1 MAFFNADPQPLM
13 LPGFS
18 RVVAQGRQP
27 FIRMVTPR
35 AVPRNED
42 LTIVTVTPLP
52 NVEVPFAEVRDVILG
67 LLVEDY
73 GLQVREIQKCPL
85 GRGQAFVR
93 LARVSDRDGLVDSS
107 PHLHHGFSLSFVN
120 HNRGFNARRVNFNR
134 ECWLMLIGFPPDYRS
149 NEQIGDTIKSFERL
163 LFWQRD
169 NNLARVIIKARVT
182 ELADVPHYIVI
193 SEGDNFEGV
202 SLTVQCEIIQ
212 QNLLGGMLQDEDIPP
227 GGFEEGDFVFPGL
240 PQNQQFGQQLN
251 WPLWPQPQQLQF
263 EDPNGADAVQPDQ
276 PVLGPNGGQ
285 VPDQIMED
293 PVLAVPEDQ
302 PELPPAHQHSAP
314 ISLSNAQGSSV
325 FSSSEVSGPLL
336 PDLNVPVQDDEGDLQ
351 YPDVLLPMAGVEPAQ
366 SPPNFLAPEIQ
377 PEELMN
383 DEEIAEQVRQL
394 NVQQFLEE
402 QQNLILPAS
411 NINLNLNV
419 GFFRVLHESSVDF
432 GPFVLAHSK
441 AQALKPNA
449 DLFRLWAKYFS
460 PVGRLEPL
468 VQIPKDWAPFFLK
481 MLLSPES
488 FDWAKSLLLS
498 PSWKALS
505 EFWSAGDHFQFALPT
520 TCPDKDGI
528 SCVHRPELSEPSVK
542 LLEEDPQSPPS
553 NQDPLN
559 SRTTPAANLL
569 VDTAFRRSPRI
580 REKNGGFKK
589 PSCTDKGCLACSSSP
604 PAIPPAVL
612 RSIGEKV
619 CSIPAEKLSDKAL
632 RSKPK
637 TLKAVGEKKSST
649 KGAKNKK
656 SKKKIAG
663 IAETEDET
671 EDDATGNE
679 DALE

>member
-1 MAFFNADPQPLM
+1 
-13 LPGFS
+13 
-18 RVVAQGRQP
+18 
-27 FIRMVTPR
+27 
-35 AVPRNED
+35 
-42 LTIVTVTPLP
+42 
-52 NVEVPFAEVRDVILG
+52 
-67 LLVEDY
+67 
-73 GLQVREIQKCPL
+73 
-85 GRGQAFVR
+85 
-93 LARVSDRDGLVDSS
+93 
-107 PHLHHGFSLSFVN
+107 
-120 HNRGFNARRVNFNR
+120 
-134 ECWLMLIGFPPDYRS
+134 
-149 NEQIGDTIKSFERL
+149 
-163 LFWQRD
+163 
-169 NNLARVIIKARVT
+169 
-182 ELADVPHYIVI
+182 
-193 SEGDNFEGV
+193 
-202 SLTVQCEIIQ
+202 
-212 QNLLGGMLQDEDIPP
+212 
-227 GGFEEGDFVFPGL
+227 
-240 PQNQQFGQQLN
+240 
-251 WPLWPQPQQLQF
+251 
-263 EDPNGADAVQPDQ
+263 
-276 PVLGPNGGQ
+276 
-285 VPDQIMED
+285 
-293 PVLAVPEDQ
+293 
-302 PELPPAHQHSAP
+302 LPPAQQNSAP
-314 ISLSNAQGSSV
+314 ISLSIAQGSSV

-432 GPFVLAHSK
+432 GPFVPAHSK